1 MRISDLRFLIEVSHS
16 KSITLTAEKMH
27 ISQQG
32 LSRMITRLE
41 QDLNVLLF
49 HRSRQGIT
57 LTEAGQ
63 KTVIKAQEIL
73 NKYDE
78 LREELVRLTQHQ
90 TSPIKGELTL
100 FHSHNSGTVVLPRAL
115 KLFKTKQPVV
125 NLMIEE
131 NSPTET
137 IKSIKEDPSTV
148 GLINFP
154 ESYYQDCK
162 KVCLYS
168 DPDLSYKEV
177 FRDDLVIC
185 IPKSWALSKK
195 RNITIN
201 DLQKLPMVYFDTTQY
216 AEIISLLFEEAE
228 QPPAIFL
235 KTLNNELFRQVM
247 IDGLAMGVVSTLE
260 LSDFRLLKEC
270 TVQTPFR
277 ITLIYNWV
285 CSANAPMSHQAQEF
299 VKCLEN
305 SLKNIVD

>member
-1 MRISDLRFLIEVSHS
+1 MRINDLKFLIEVSHS

-32 LSRMITRLE
+32 LSQMITRLE
-41 QDLNVLLF
+41 QDLNVILF
-49 HRSRQGIT
+49 HRSRQGIS

-63 KTVIKAQEIL
+63 KTIDKAQEIL
-73 NKYDE
+73 KKYDE
-78 LREELVRLTQHQ
+78 LVEELAMLDQNQTVPLT
-90 TSPIKGELTL
+90 GALTL

-115 KLFKTKQPVV
+115 KLFKAKQP
-125 NLMIEE
+125 NISLTIKES
-131 NSPTET
+131 SPVET
-137 IKSIKEDPSTV
+137 ITSIKTDPSAV

-154 ESYYQDCK
+154 EAYYRDCK

-177 FRDDLVIC
+177 FRDDLVVC
-185 IPKSWALSKK
+185 FPKSWALAKK
-195 RNITIN
+195 RNITMD

-216 AEIISLLFEEAE
+216 AEIISLMFEEAD

-235 KTLNNELFRQVM
+235 KTLNNELFRQAM

-260 LSDFRLLKEC
+260 LSDYRLLKEC
-270 TVQTPFR
+270 TVQTPVR

-285 CSANAPMSHQAQEF
+285 SSANAPMANQAQEF

-305 SLKNIVD
+305 SLKNMGE